1 MASVVDFQITNFQN
15 IHIMIENELR
25 LGNLLFD
32 EKSNQIFEVQFSDLI
47 AMQKGGIDY
56 YSRVAITEKLLL
68 NSQILKSKDCFFF
81 EFTKKG
87 SGDVITIFI
96 KNENGYWF
104 YGVENS
110 ILDSV
115 SINKIDFIDEIQNIV
130 FFLSGEELV
139 FSSTEP

>member
-1 MASVVDFQITNFQN
+1 ML
-15 IHIMIENELR
+15 ENKLR
-25 LGNLLFD
+25 SGNLLFD
-32 EKSNQIFEVQFSDLI
+32 KQNNQIFEVQFSDLI
-47 AMQKGGIDY
+47 AMQNGEIDY
-56 YSRVAITEKLLL
+56 YSRVEITEKLLL

-115 SINKIDFIDEIQNIV
+115 SINKIDFIDEIQNII
-130 FFLSGEELV
+130 FFLSGEELA